1 MNLLKVLLLPMV
13 LSFATAGF
21 SQSDNS
27 GTMNV
32 SSVDGDV
39 TIWPNQFRE
48 DLNIKVRNLRSND
61 INIEVR
67 DKSQQVVAS
76 YTGPFNLQHRMNLSS
91 LPVGSYWVVISD
103 DGRTVAKRAV
113 RKY

>member
-1 MNLLKVLLLPMV
+1 MKLLNVLLLPLV
-13 LSFATAGF
+13 LGFATTGF

-39 TIWPNQFRE
+39 TIWPNPFRE
-48 DLNIKVRNLRSND
+48 DLNIKVRDLRSSN
-61 INIEVR
+61 ISIEVR
-67 DKSQQVVAS
+67 NKNQEVAAS
-76 YTGPFNLQHRMNLSS
+76 YTGPFHIQHRMNLSS
-91 LPVGSYWVVISD
+91 LPVGSYWVVISN